1 MGFILLILVL
11 LFLFSGGGYDGYRS
25 GYYGGRGFGGGIGLI
40 IVVVALFW
48 LFNSGFSHQLHY

>member
-1 MGFILLILVL
+1 MGLILLILAL
-11 LFLFSGGGYDGYRS
+11 LFLFSGGGSYGYRS